1 VTIGLTRL
9 KKENDPKSLKN
20 TEDLLLVLIG
30 IAFPNM
36 DKLFLRDEALA
47 KDGSGLEIDH
57 AWHHLDEPDRVKN
70 NKAAI
75 AIQGELA
82 IEKQDANLMEQREG
96 RTMLRRRNATL

>member
-1 VTIGLTRL
+1 MPLQDAQCTLTNEWARVTIGLTRL

-57 AWHHLDEPDRVKN
+57 A
-70 NKAAI
+70 
-75 AIQGELA
+75 
-82 IEKQDANLMEQREG
+82 
-96 RTMLRRRNATL
+96 